1 MLKRLLENTDY
12 SFEEIGAILESVGFS
27 NVNYKIE
34 GKEIVTNALAFNT
47 RGRNILEDSVEKFYF
62 GNRGLLRHF
71 YKGFQISVKYYFYK
85 KAKDKVSFQK
95 KDHEELITESFQR
108 FQLLMDEGKI
118 DLKVCNKNKSFNFQN
133 CGKHLAISFL
143 VMDLKNEYVIEPLT
157 YKSIIRD

>member
-1 MLKRLLENTDY
+1 MLKRLVENTDY
-12 SFEEIGAILESVGFS
+12 SFEEVGIILESVGFS

-85 KAKDKVSFQK
+85 KAK
-95 KDHEELITESFQR
+95 
-108 FQLLMDEGKI
+108 
-118 DLKVCNKNKSFNFQN
+118 
-133 CGKHLAISFL
+133 
-143 VMDLKNEYVIEPLT
+143 
-157 YKSIIRD
+157 